1 MKRTVAAI
9 FAVSILGAAMFL
21 AHAYKTR
28 GDQAGNI
35 SVTGLGEV
43 DFESD
48 QVIWSGRFEASSVD
62 LGEAFAKIKAQR
74 IKVENYLIEKGVSK
88 DEIQFEQV
96 STYEREK
103 SVYNDQGKYVGSD
116 FDKFEL
122 NQRVVV
128 NSEDL
133 DLVSS
138 VSREI
143 SELLNEGVQITSE
156 KPDYYYSKLDELKL
170 DLIEK
175 ASENGRIRAEQ
186 IAKNSKSDLKGLKS
200 ARLGVFQILGYNS
213 GESYSWSGTFNTSSR
228 WKTASITVKMDFE
241 VE

>member
-28 GDQAGNI
+28 GDRAGNI

-62 LGEAFAKIKAQR
+62 LGEAFVKIKAQR
-74 IKVENYLIEKGVSK
+74 SKVEAYLIEKGVPK

-103 SVYNDQGKYVGSD
+103 SVYNDQGKYVGSE

-122 NQRVVV
+122 NQHVVV
-128 NSEDL
+128 NSNDL
-133 DLVSS
+133 DLVAS

-228 WKTASITVKMDFE
+228 WKTASITVKMDFD

>member
-9 FAVSILGAAMFL
+9 FAISILGASIAL
-21 AHAYKTR
+21 AYAYKTR
-28 GDQAGNI
+28 GDRPGNI
-35 SVTGLGEV
+35 SVTGLGSI

-48 QVIWSGRFEASSVD
+48 EISWSGVFETTDRD
-62 LGEAFAKIKAQR
+62 LTKGFER
-74 IKVENYLIEKGVSK
+74 IRAHKKVVEQYLNSKGIQDSEISFRQVNT
-88 DEIQFEQV
+88 DEQ
-96 STYEREK
+96 ER
-103 SVYNDQGKYVGSD
+103 SVYNENGKYVGSE
-116 FDKFEL
+116 FETFVLRQEVRIYSKELDK
-122 NQRVVV
+122 VIG
-128 NSEDL
+128 
-133 DLVSS
+133 

-143 SELLNEGVQITSE
+143 SELLEEGVDIQSYNP
-156 KPDYYYSKLDELKL
+156 KFYYSELDKLKL
-170 DLIEK
+170 NLIEQ

-186 IAKNSKSDLKGLKS
+186 IAKNSKSTLKGLKN

>member
-1 MKRTVAAI
+1 
-9 FAVSILGAAMFL
+9 MFL

-28 GDQAGNI
+28 GDRAGNI

-74 IKVENYLIEKGVSK
+74 SKVEAYLIEKGVPK

-103 SVYNDQGKYVGSD
+103 SVYNDQGKYVGSE

-128 NSEDL
+128 NSNDL
-133 DLVSS
+133 DLVAS

-200 ARLGVFQILGYNS
+200 ARLGVFQILGFNS

>member
-28 GDQAGNI
+28 GDRAGNI

-74 IKVENYLIEKGVSK
+74 SKVEAYLIEKGVPK

-103 SVYNDQGKYVGSD
+103 SVYNDQGKYVGSE

-128 NSEDL
+128 NSNDL
-133 DLVSS
+133 DLVAS

>member
-28 GDQAGNI
+28 GDRSGNI

-74 IKVENYLIEKGVSK
+74 SKVEAYLTEKGVPK

-103 SVYNDQGKYVGSD
+103 SVYNDQGKYVGSE

-128 NSEDL
+128 NSNDL
-133 DLVSS
+133 DLVAS